1 MVVELCGFFR
11 ACTLLHLQDLTSIS
25 IRYHCGSTVWSV
37 PVVLK
42 KPSKEVAEPLAL
54 LERLA
59 KTFEPLNFDWGS
71 VKSAGLHN
79 HCLKNHV
86 DIKQLCCGRILL
98 HAREKIHNFRE
109 QIGVRL
115 CCFKIGITSNPLI
128 RFGTYFQKGYTS
140 MWLIN
145 ASNSIDSVS
154 MLEAA
159 LISEFGK
166 HVGCHNKP
174 NSGGEGG
181 LNKKSP
187 PPPPYYV
194 YIVGG
199 RADQNRRVG

>member
-1 MVVELCGFFR
+1 MGCVMHAPCIFKIYWYYKR
-11 ACTLLHLQDLTSIS
+11 DRC
-25 IRYHCGSTVWSV
+25 STVWSV
-37 PVVLK
+37 HLDLK
-42 KPSKEVAEPLAL
+42 TLSKEVPQHLAF
-54 LERLA
+54 LEQLA
-59 KTFEPLNFDWGS
+59 KTFEPLNFDWGC

-98 HAREKIHNFRE
+98 HAREKINTFRE
-109 QIGVRL
+109 KIGVRL
-115 CCFKIGITSNPLI
+115 CCFKIGITSNPLV
-128 RFGTYFQKGYTS
+128 RFGAYLDKGYTS

-145 ASNSIDSVS
+145 ASDSIDAVS

-174 NSGGEGG
+174 NTGGEGS

-187 PPPPYYV
+187 APPPYYV